1 MYWLGFGLKQ
11 ILSDSLDLAI
21 AMELVIPATGCEM
34 TVFISRDLWLPVPWR
49 ILHTP
54 CNHC

>member
-1 MYWLGFGLKQ
+1 MYGLGFGLKQ
-11 ILSDSLDLAI
+11 ILFDSLDLAI

-49 ILHTP
+49 ILHAP